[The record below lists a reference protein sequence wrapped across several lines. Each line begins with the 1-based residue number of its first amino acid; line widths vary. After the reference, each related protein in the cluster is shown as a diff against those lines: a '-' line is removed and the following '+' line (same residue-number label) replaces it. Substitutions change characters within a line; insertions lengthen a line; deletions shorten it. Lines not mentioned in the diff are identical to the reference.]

1 MSSLKKLNKMH
12 NPTRPNDWKRN
23 APLRLLWWDSCI
35 LDRPLII
42 GMKIS
47 FGFFLVSGYEMQYM
61 HRNGRSL
68 CRRDIVGCIFAKS
81 HNCFPPTC
89 VCVCVNCRHLFIFD
103 AAKSCHGTIALWS
116 FLYLHL
122 FCYQSHSNGQLYL
135 GQLDAQNE
143 VRLVWCMAGR
153 GGILAPSG
161 FGQLFPHSQTV
172 YSIVH
177 QCHVFGMEY
186 LFVDCGQS
194 QSENGLGMIVI
205 IIIYRSYGVYNT
217 DNE

>member
-1 MSSLKKLNKMH
+1 MSSPKKLNKMH

-23 APLRLLWWDSCI
+23 VPLRLLWWDSCI

-42 GMKIS
+42 GMRIS
-47 FGFFLVSGYEMQYM
+47 FGFFLVRKILESWWCTQPLSQR
-61 HRNGRSL
+61 HCWICCPAHL
-68 CRRDIVGCIFAKS
+68 ITKCL
-81 HNCFPPTC
+81 PPTY
-89 VCVCVNCRHLFIFD
+89 VNCRHLFIFD

-116 FLYLHL
+116 FLHLHL

-143 VRLVWCMAGR
+143 VRFVWCMVGR

-177 QCHVFGMEY
+177 QCHVLGMEY
-186 LFVDCGQS
+186 LFVHCGQS
-194 QSENGLGMIVI
+194 QSQNGIGIKIRTTRKATEYWRLSSSKV
-205 IIIYRSYGVYNT
+205 
-217 DNE
+217 